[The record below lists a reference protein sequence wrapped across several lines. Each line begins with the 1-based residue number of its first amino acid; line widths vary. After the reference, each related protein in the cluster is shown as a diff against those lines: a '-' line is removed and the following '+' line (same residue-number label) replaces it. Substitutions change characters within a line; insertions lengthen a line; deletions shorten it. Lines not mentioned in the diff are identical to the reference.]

1 MKIGFL
7 ALSGIRACDPE
18 LVALGLTLPGVLER
32 SKVVAAL
39 PSLGLL
45 TLAGMT
51 PAEHEL
57 AYVEVTDPQRLEQLP
72 TGFDLVAISSLSAQ
86 IKDAYAIAA
95 HYRAAGVPAVMGG
108 LHVTARPEEPARHGA
123 AAVIGEGEL
132 VWHQVLADAA
142 RGALAP
148 VYDAR
153 GRDFDLARAPLP
165 AFELL
170 EPGRY
175 NRFTVQ
181 TSRGCPWRCNF
192 CASSILLTQKYKQ
205 KPVGKVL
212 AEIDRL
218 RALFPRP
225 FIEFADDNSF
235 VHRAYWYELLPELKA
250 RRIRWFTETD
260 LSVYR
265 DERLLELMREAGC
278 VEVLIGFE
286 SPSRRALDGVE
297 LKRNFKHARFDEYRA
312 AIRTIQR
319 HGIRVNACFVV
330 GLDGHGPG
338 VVDELLEFVRE
349 TPSFDVQ
356 VTVPTAFP
364 GTPLWRQLEREG
376 RLLDADA
383 YERCTLFDV
392 NFEPRGM
399 SVGALRAAMRRLV
412 VELYGEAA
420 TTARRDEFHATW
432 LREQARRR
440 AARPSARLARPVP
453 AAS

>member
-1 MKIGFL
+1 MRIGFL

-18 LVALGLTLPGVLER
+18 LLALGLTLPGVLER

-51 PAEHEL
+51 PSHHEL
-57 AYVEVTDPQRLEQLP
+57 HYLEVADSRELATLP
-72 TGFDLVAISSLSAQ
+72 TGFDLVVLSSLSAQ
-86 IKDAYAIAA
+86 IKDAYRIAER
-95 HYRAAGVPAVMGG
+95 YRASGVPVVMGG
-108 LHVTARPEEPARHGA
+108 LHVTARPEEPSQHGA
-123 AAVIGEGEL
+123 AAVIGEGEV
-132 VWHQVLADAA
+132 VWDEVLEDAA
-142 RGALAP
+142 RGALKP
-148 VYDAR
+148 VYDPR
-153 GRDFDLARAPLP
+153 GRDFHLGAAPMP

-170 EPGRY
+170 DVERY

-192 CASSILLTQKYKQ
+192 CASSILLTKKYKQ

-218 RALFPRP
+218 RALWPRP

-235 VHRAYWYELLPELKA
+235 VHRAYWFELLPQLKK
-250 RRIRWFTETD
+250 RRVKWFTETD
-260 LSVYR
+260 LSVYQ

-286 SPSRRALDGVE
+286 SPSARALDGIE
-297 LKRNFKHARFDEYRA
+297 LKRNFKRVRHHEYRA

-319 HGIRVNACFVV
+319 HGIRVNACFVI
-330 GLDGHGPG
+330 GLDGHGPEA
-338 VVDELLEFVRE
+338 VDELLDFVRD

-364 GTPLWRQLEREG
+364 GTPLWNQLAREG
-376 RLLDADA
+376 RLLDERA

-399 SVGALRAAMRRLV
+399 SVEALRAAMRRLV
-412 VELYGEAA
+412 VELYSEAA
-420 TTARRDEFHATW
+420 TTARRDQFHATW
-432 LREQARRR
+432 MREQARR
-440 AARPSARLARPVP
+440 AAAAHHPSAT
-453 AAS
+453 